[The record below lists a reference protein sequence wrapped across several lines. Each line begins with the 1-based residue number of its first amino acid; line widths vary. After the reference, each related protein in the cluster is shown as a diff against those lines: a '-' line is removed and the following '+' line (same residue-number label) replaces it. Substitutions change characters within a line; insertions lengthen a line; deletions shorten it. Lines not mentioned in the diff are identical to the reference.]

1 VTTVARGCALFSI
14 DCHNMVLEYF
24 IYHSVD
30 SPTGAWM
37 NLGASGTLGSRIWPL
52 ARAENPIYGTRVLTP
67 TEILAFYEG
76 TLYVTV
82 ESLVHPEGEIR
93 GQINNNY
100 DYYAY
105 LSPSQVVPPRT
116 SSGVGCATLRLNE
129 KTNDGQVLN
138 YDIHFTIPQTNDA
151 SVDLVQGV
159 PGLAGDTYAHI
170 GDSTDS
176 VSGSG
181 VRLSEGQA
189 RTLRV
194 GDTFIHVGDS
204 SLEGG
209 RAVLRGQV
217 LPLHSTCPFV
227 TTREQARPV
236 DSSSTFAQ
244 LELPSYFDWDGP
256 ASTLPSAWPL
266 VAFGLLLTFLLA
278 Y

>member
-1 VTTVARGCALFSI
+1 
-14 DCHNMVLEYF
+14 M
-24 IYHSVD
+24 
-30 SPTGAWM
+30 
-37 NLGASGTLGSRIWPL
+37 
-52 ARAENPIYGTRVLTP
+52 
-67 TEILAFYEG
+67 
-76 TLYVTV
+76 

-93 GQINNNY
+93 GQITNNY

-105 LSPSQVVPPRT
+105 LSPNQVVPPRT

-129 KTNDGQVLN
+129 KSNTGQVLN
-138 YDIHFTIPQTNDA
+138 YDIHFSIPQTNDA

-181 VRLSEGQA
+181 VRLSESQA
-189 RTLRV
+189 RSLSV

-204 SLEGG
+204 SLQGG

-217 LPLHSTCPFV
+217 LPLSSQCPFV
-227 TTREQARPV
+227 TTRDQERPKTPT
-236 DSSSTFAQ
+236 SSFAQ

-256 ASTLPSAWPL
+256 ASTLPSAWPMIVFGVL
-266 VAFGLLLTFLLA
+266 VAFLVA